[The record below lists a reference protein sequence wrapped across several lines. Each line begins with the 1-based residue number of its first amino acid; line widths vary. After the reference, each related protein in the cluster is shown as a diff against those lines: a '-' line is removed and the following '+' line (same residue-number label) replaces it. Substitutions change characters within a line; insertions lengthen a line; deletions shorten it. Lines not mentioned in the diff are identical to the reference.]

1 MKASE
6 AMNNIHEIRIKIDKN
21 GNRRATFY
29 CKLAQRWLPIRIADA
44 DFLIATGKATFF
56 NA

>member
-1 MKASE
+1 
-6 AMNNIHEIRIKIDKN
+6 MNSIHEIRIKIDKN
-21 GNRRATFY
+21 GNRRATYY

-44 DFLIATGKATFF
+44 DYLIATGKATFF

>member
-1 MKASE
+1 
-6 AMNNIHEIRIKIDKN
+6 MNSIHEIRIKIDKN

-29 CKLAQRWLPIRIADA
+29 CKSTHRWLPIRIADA